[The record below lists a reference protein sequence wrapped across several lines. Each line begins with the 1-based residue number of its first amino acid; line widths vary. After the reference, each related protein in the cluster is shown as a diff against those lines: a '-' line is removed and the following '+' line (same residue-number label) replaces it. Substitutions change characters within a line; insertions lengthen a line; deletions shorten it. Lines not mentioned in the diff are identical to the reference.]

1 MTRIIAFS
9 LILMLVSCADKQRKT
24 DVSESTIEQ
33 KNDTGNASDSSKTK
47 EDNETSKNNN
57 TLSGF
62 FESLPV
68 IEPPFEYSYDFITDL
83 PGTKALKRSELQYIS
98 SFVSSDTDL
107 SDCHAARLPS
117 RGGYHFVLIFANNS
131 IGEGQF
137 FLCALNDKYKLTDSL
152 LIYDAHDMEWKD
164 QVENAY
170 LHYLVGGNGHISI
183 REVVTTN
190 GGVDVLNSKSYKF
203 VKGKFKKI
211 KQ

>member
-1 MTRIIAFS
+1 M
-9 LILMLVSCADKQRKT
+9 
-24 DVSESTIEQ
+24 
-33 KNDTGNASDSSKTK
+33 
-47 EDNETSKNNN
+47 
-57 TLSGF
+57 
-62 FESLPV
+62 
-68 IEPPFEYSYDFITDL
+68 
-83 PGTKALKRSELQYIS
+83 
-98 SFVSSDTDL
+98 